1 MMLSKAEP
9 IFLGSV
15 TVGAADASFS
25 LCLGDDNIWVIFCR
39 PSRLANDL
47 DGHDDN
53 DKDDCFEGGPMTREE
68 AEAFEALPAFSAIL
82 AMRDWDD
89 KAKVR
94 PSSSPSS
101 SP

>member
-1 MMLSKAEP
+1 MP
-9 IFLGSV
+9 HFLFALV
-15 TVGAADASFS
+15 MTIYWFS
-25 LCLGDDNIWVIFCR
+25 LAGQV
-39 PSRLANDL
+39 RLANDL

-53 DKDDCFEGGPMTREE
+53 DDDDCFEGGPMTREE

-94 PSSSPSS
+94 PSSSSIIVS
-101 SP
+101 MRDK

>member
-1 MMLSKAEP
+1 MP
-9 IFLGSV
+9 HFLFALLMTIYWS
-15 TVGAADASFS
+15 S
-25 LCLGDDNIWVIFCR
+25 LAGQV
-39 PSRLANDL
+39 RLANDL
-47 DGHDDN
+47 DGHDD
-53 DKDDCFEGGPMTREE
+53 DDCFEGGPMTREE

-101 SP
+101 IIVSMRDIK